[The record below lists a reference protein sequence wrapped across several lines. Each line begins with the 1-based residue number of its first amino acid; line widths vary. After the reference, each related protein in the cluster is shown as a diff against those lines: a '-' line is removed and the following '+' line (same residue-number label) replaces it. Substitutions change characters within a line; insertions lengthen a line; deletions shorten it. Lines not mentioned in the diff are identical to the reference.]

1 MFVAC
6 RYLGPRT
13 WQAILCLL
21 GGFSLAA
28 LYGQLGLQLTFSPGW
43 SRAETLIVPA
53 GDRTMMYPEGGVSGP
68 RSGGPRP

>member
-43 SRAETLIVPA
+43 SRPETLIVRLET
-53 GDRTMMYPEGGVSGP
+53 GR
-68 RSGGPRP
+68 